1 MMVALV
7 CLGCMAIM
15 PGPAAAESRT
25 FYLSHEAAEGLPE
38 LLDELVR
45 EGSPWV
51 KPLSPHWDGLREH
64 VQVKRDTN
72 AIQAT
77 GEPEA
82 LEALAQ
88 VIKALDVPRP
98 QVTLKYQQIRLA
110 DPQDLTGRPAGPP
123 LAAALASN
131 GAGGLPAVCATGD
144 WQPAVAALVKA
155 GKAKVLQ
162 EGGVAAVSGGWGTV
176 YLGDPEAPKPS
187 FCFQARPV
195 VTEDGAVWL
204 SLAYGV
210 LKRKGGE
217 AKPPAGQPGA
227 QPAGEVCVNCGPGVG
242 EMLLQP
248 EIILS
253 ARLAGGMSLL
263 VSGLRWHVEGGESLS
278 GPQDE
283 CVVVTAQVEPA
294 SGAP

>member
-1 MMVALV
+1 MIVALV
-7 CLGCMAIM
+7 CLGCMAM
-15 PGPAAAESRT
+15 VPGSAAVESRT

-38 LLDELVR
+38 LLDQLVR

-51 KPLSPHWDGLREH
+51 KPLSPHWNDLREH
-64 VQVKRDTN
+64 VQAKRDTN
-72 AIQAT
+72 AIEAT
-77 GEPEA
+77 GDPEA

-98 QVTLKYQQIRLA
+98 QVTLKYQQMRLA

-131 GAGGLPAVCATGD
+131 GAGGPAAVCAPGD
-144 WQPAVAALVKA
+144 WRPAVAALVKA

-162 EGGVAAVSGGWGTV
+162 EGSVAAVSGSWGTV
-176 YLGDPEAPKPS
+176 YLGDPEAREPS

-195 VTEDGAVWL
+195 VMEDGSVWL

-217 AKPPAGQPGA
+217 ATALAKQPGA
-227 QPAGEVCVNCGPGVG
+227 QPSGEVCVNCGPGVG

-248 EIILS
+248 EIVLS
-253 ARLAGGMSLL
+253 ARLAGGASLL
-263 VSGLRWHVEGGESLS
+263 ASGLRWHLEGSESLA

-283 CVVVTAQVEPA
+283 CVVVTAQVEPQ
-294 SGAP
+294 S